1 MPKAVLV
8 RHYGRLAAR
17 YDRRW
22 QAYLAQTLG
31 HALEALRVSGTE
43 RILDVGCGTGEFAR
57 MAVER
62 FPKVSIVGVDA
73 APAMVGLAHT
83 KLTGCSR
90 ATFQMSRAEALPF
103 GAEEFDAVVC
113 ANTLHHLPAPRQALQ
128 EWVRV
133 LRPGG
138 RLIVV
143 DWCRDFWH
151 CRLMH
156 YWVKLFDRT
165 YTAMLRLGEL
175 RKLAEEFGLTV
186 ERADRFMAKPFYGML
201 CVSARKASL
210 PAPLARQADE
220 DVEPIAQHETSGS
233 P

>member
-1 MPKAVLV
+1 MTPQTSYHSVV
-8 RHYGRLAAR
+8 EHYDRLAKQ

-22 QAYLAQTLG
+22 RAYIGQTLER
-31 HALEALRVSGTE
+31 ALDAVGLAGTE

-62 FPKVSIVGVDA
+62 FPKLTIIGLDA
-73 APAMVGLAHT
+73 TPAMVELARA
-83 KLTGCSR
+83 KLAGRSR
-90 ATFQMSRAEALPF
+90 VTFQVSQADALPF
-103 GAEEFDAVVC
+103 GAEQFDAVVC
-113 ANTLHHLPAPRQALQ
+113 ANALHHLRAPQQALQ

-156 YWVKLFDRT
+156 YWLRVFDRT
-165 YTAMLRLGEL
+165 YAAMLVLADL
-175 RKLAEEFGLTV
+175 QQMAEELGLAV
-186 ERADRFMAKPFYGML
+186 ESASRFMAKPFYGML
-201 CVSARKASL
+201 CLAARKVVCV
-210 PAPLARQADE
+210 P
-220 DVEPIAQHETSGS
+220 T
-233 P
+233 

>member
-1 MPKAVLV
+1 MTQATLV
-8 RHYGRLAAR
+8 RHYDRLAKQ

-22 QAYLAQTLG
+22 RAYLAQTLG
-31 HALEALRVSGTE
+31 HALEALRLSGTE

-62 FPKVSIVGVDA
+62 FPELAIVGVDA
-73 APAMVGLAHT
+73 TPAMVEVARAKLA
-83 KLTGCSR
+83 GRSR
-90 ATFQMSRAEALPF
+90 VAFQVSPADALPF
-103 GAEEFDAVVC
+103 GAEAFDAVVC
-113 ANTLHHLPAPRQALQ
+113 ANTLHHLHTRQQALQ

-138 RLIVV
+138 QLIVV

-156 YWVKLFDRT
+156 YWVKRFDRT
-165 YTAMLRLGEL
+165 YAAMPRLSEL
-175 RKLAEEFGLTV
+175 QNLMAEELGLTV

-201 CVSARKASL
+201 CVAARKVVCAL
-210 PAPLARQADE
+210 
-220 DVEPIAQHETSGS
+220 T
-233 P
+233 